1 MNATDSPLHRFHRF
15 LVETLRDRDPA
26 ALERPFTVA
35 EIYQDL
41 VPYRR
46 YRDRIGVEMNGDYEH
61 LLLRLLAGE
70 GEFVRLESEP
80 ALKAIRKE
88 LEQANPNT
96 GVYRDYAA
104 ADARLLDTRVPDGWE
119 EEQDEADTDAQG
131 TEAED
136 GQPVLSLHR
145 EGARGGTPRSAR
157 APSTGAEAVVG
168 ACPWC
173 EQALPERSDLR
184 YCPRCGADVRVT
196 PCAACEAP
204 LEPGWLFCVA
214 CGHEVVEV

>member
-1 MNATDSPLHRFHRF
+1 MNATDSPLHRFHAF
-15 LVETLRDRDPA
+15 LVEALRTRDPA

-70 GEFVRLESEP
+70 GEFVQLESEP
-80 ALKAIRKE
+80 ALRAIRKE

-104 ADARLLDTRVPDGWE
+104 ADARLLDANVPDGWE
-119 EEQDEADTDAQG
+119 DDSDGAVADDTAESESDA
-131 TEAED
+131 

-145 EGARGGTPRSAR
+145 EALPTSAR
-157 APSTGAEAVVG
+157 APRTDDGAEVE

-184 YCPRCGADVRVT
+184 FCPHCGADVRVT
-196 PCAACEAP
+196 PCGACEAP
-204 LEPGWLFCVA
+204 LEPGWLYCVA
-214 CGHEVVEV
+214 CGEKVVDS